1 MWRAIV
7 FGFAR
12 TPTLESGTETQ
23 GELCRQGVTVVIK
36 NAFRVGLIGA
46 LGVGL
51 AMLLMTMVGSLATVL
66 TYIGVAFFLALGLD
80 PAVKWLGK
88 HRFPQWAA
96 ILTVVVVFLLVVVGA
111 IFAIVP
117 SLVDQTNT
125 FIKGFPEFAKTFLQ
139 QPWVIWLQH
148 TFGASFDIRAVTDEI
163 QKFLSNPANISKITG
178 GLFKVGVGIASGFTG
193 TLIVI
198 ILTLYFT
205 ASLEIIK
212 NSTYQLVPKSK
223 RAGFAEMFEK
233 VTAGVGKYVVGQIAL
248 AALNGLLCFIMLTII
263 GGKAA
268 IVWAFVAFLLALIP
282 LIGTVIS
289 AITVSLAQLI
299 LAGPMT
305 AVVILIYFLIYMQIE
320 AYVISPR
327 VMNKAVSIP
336 GSVVVIA
343 ALAGGELMGILGAL
357 IAIPIAA
364 SIILIIKEI
373 AMPKLDK
380 M

>member
-289 AITVSLAQLI
+289 AITVSVAQLI
-299 LAGPMT
+299 LASPMT

-373 AMPKLDK
+373 AMPRLDK

>member
-1 MWRAIV
+1 MI
-7 FGFAR
+7 
-12 TPTLESGTETQ
+12 
-23 GELCRQGVTVVIK
+23 IK

-51 AMLLMTMVGSLATVL
+51 ALLLMTMIGSLATVL
-66 TYIGVAFFLALGLD
+66 TYIFVAFFLALGLD
-80 PAVKWLGK
+80 PAVKGLQK
-88 HRFPQWAA
+88 RKFPQWAA
-96 ILTVVVVFLLVVVGA
+96 ILTVVIAFVVVVGGA
-111 IFAIVP
+111 ILAIVP

-125 FIKGFPEFAKTFLQ
+125 FIKGFPEFVKALLT
-139 QPWVIWLQH
+139 QPWVLWLEQ
-148 TFGASFDIRAVTDEI
+148 TFGSSFDIKAITDEI
-163 QKFLSNPANISKITG
+163 QKFLSNPANITKITG
-178 GLFKVGVGIASGFTG
+178 GLLKVGMGIASGATG

-205 ASLEIIK
+205 ASLDVIK
-212 NSTYQLVPKSK
+212 NSTYLLVPKSK
-223 RAGFAEMFEK
+223 RAGFADMFEK
-233 VTAGVGKYVVGQIAL
+233 VTSGVGKYVVGQIAL
-248 AALNGLLCFIMLTII
+248 AALNGVLCFLMLTVI

-268 IVWAFVAFLLALIP
+268 LVWAFVAFLLALIP

-289 AITVSLAQLI
+289 AITVSLAQLV
-299 LAGPMT
+299 LASPLT
-305 AVVILIYFLIYMQIE
+305 AIVILIYFLIYMQIE

-357 IAIPIAA
+357 VAIPLAA

-373 AMPKLDK
+373 AMPRLDK

>member
-1 MWRAIV
+1 
-7 FGFAR
+7 
-12 TPTLESGTETQ
+12 
-23 GELCRQGVTVVIK
+23 VVIK

-51 AMLLMTMVGSLATVL
+51 AMLLMNMVGSLATVL
-66 TYIGVAFFLALGLD
+66 TYIFVAFFLSLGLD
-80 PAVKWLGK
+80 PAVKGLQRRK
-88 HRFPQWAA
+88 VPQWAA
-96 ILTVVVVFLLVVVGA
+96 ILAVVVVFLIVVGGA
-111 IFAIVP
+111 LFAIVP
-117 SLVDQTNT
+117 SLVDQTNS
-125 FIKGFPEFAKTFLQ
+125 FISGFPEFAKTLLQ
-139 QPWVIWLQH
+139 QPWVLWIQH
-148 TFGASFDIRAVTDEI
+148 TFGASFDVKAITDAV

-178 GLFKVGVGIASGFTG
+178 GLLKVGLGIASGVSG

-205 ASLEIIK
+205 ASLDVIK
-212 NSTYQLVPKSK
+212 KSTYALVPKSK
-223 RAGFAEMFEK
+223 RDGFAEMFEK
-233 VTAGVGKYVVGQIAL
+233 VTSGVGKYVVGQIAL
-248 AALNGLLCFIMLTII
+248 AALNGILCFIMLTII

-268 IVWAFVAFLLALIP
+268 LVWAFVAFLLALIP

-289 AITVSLAQLI
+289 AVTVSLSQLI
-299 LAGPMT
+299 LASPLT
-305 AVVILIYFLIYMQIE
+305 AVVILVYFLIYMQVE
-320 AYVISPR
+320 AYLISPR

-357 IAIPIAA
+357 VAIPIAA

-373 AMPKLDK
+373 AMPRLDE

>member
-1 MWRAIV
+1 M
-7 FGFAR
+7 
-12 TPTLESGTETQ
+12 
-23 GELCRQGVTVVIK
+23 VIK

-66 TYIGVAFFLALGLD
+66 TYIFVAFFLSLGLD
-80 PAVKWLGK
+80 PAVKGLQRRK
-88 HRFPQWAA
+88 VPQWAA
-96 ILTVVVVFLLVVVGA
+96 ILAVVLVFLIVVGGA
-111 IFAIVP
+111 LFAIVP
-117 SLVDQTNT
+117 SLVDQTNS
-125 FIKGFPEFAKTFLQ
+125 FISGFPEFAKTLLQ
-139 QPWVIWLQH
+139 QPWVLWIQH
-148 TFGASFDIRAVTDEI
+148 TFGASFDVKAITDAV
-163 QKFLSNPANISKITG
+163 QKFLANPANISKITG
-178 GLFKVGVGIASGFTG
+178 GLLKVGLGIASGVSG

-205 ASLEIIK
+205 ASLDVIK
-212 NSTYQLVPKSK
+212 KSTYALVPKSK
-223 RAGFAEMFEK
+223 REGFADMFEK
-233 VTAGVGKYVVGQIAL
+233 VTSGVGKYVVGQIAL
-248 AALNGLLCFIMLTII
+248 AALNGILCFIMLTII

-268 IVWAFVAFLLALIP
+268 LVWAFVAFLLALIP

-289 AITVSLAQLI
+289 AVTVSLSQLI
-299 LAGPMT
+299 LASPLT
-305 AVVILIYFLIYMQIE
+305 AIVILVYFLIYMQVE
-320 AYVISPR
+320 AYLISPR

-357 IAIPIAA
+357 VAIPIAA

-373 AMPKLDK
+373 AMPRLDE

>member
-1 MWRAIV
+1 
-7 FGFAR
+7 
-12 TPTLESGTETQ
+12 
-23 GELCRQGVTVVIK
+23 VVIK

-96 ILTVVVVFLLVVVGA
+96 ILSVVVIFLIVVGGA
-111 IFAIVP
+111 ILAIVP
-117 SLVDQTNT
+117 SLVDQTNS
-125 FIKGFPEFAKTFLQ
+125 FITGFPEFAKTFLQ
-139 QPWVIWLQH
+139 QPWVIWIQH
-148 TFGASFDIRAVTDEI
+148 TFGASFDIKAITDAV
-163 QKFLSNPANISKITG
+163 QKFLANPSNISKITG
-178 GLFKVGVGIASGFTG
+178 GLLKVGMGIASGATG

-205 ASLEIIK
+205 ASLDVIK
-212 NSTYQLVPKSK
+212 KSTYQLVPKSK
-223 RAGFAEMFEK
+223 RPGFAEMFEK
-233 VTAGVGKYVVGQIAL
+233 ITAGVGKYVVGQIAL
-248 AALNGLLCFIMLTII
+248 AALNGILCFIMLTII

-268 IVWAFVAFLLALIP
+268 LVWAFVAFLLALIP

-289 AITVSLAQLI
+289 AVTVSLAQLI
-299 LAGPMT
+299 LASPTT
-305 AVVILIYFLIYMQIE
+305 AIVILIYFLVYMQIE

-357 IAIPIAA
+357 VAIPIAA

-373 AMPKLDK
+373 AMPRLDQ

>member
-1 MWRAIV
+1 
-7 FGFAR
+7 
-12 TPTLESGTETQ
+12 
-23 GELCRQGVTVVIK
+23 VVIK

-80 PAVKWLGK
+80 PAVKALGRHK
-88 HRFPQWAA
+88 FPQWAA
-96 ILTVVVVFLLVVVGA
+96 ILTVVVVFLLIVGGA

-117 SLVDQTNT
+117 SLVDQTNA
-125 FIKGFPEFAKTFLQ
+125 FIKGFPAFANSLLSE
-139 QPWVIWLQH
+139 PWVIWLQH
-148 TFGASFDIRAVTDEI
+148 TFGASFDIKAIIHAV
-163 QKFLSNPANISKITG
+163 QKFLSDPSNISKITG
-178 GLFKVGVGIASGFTG
+178 GLLKVGIGIASGVSG

-205 ASLEIIK
+205 ASLDVIK
-212 NSTYQLVPKSK
+212 KSTYALVPMSK
-223 RAGFAEMFEK
+223 RAGFADMFEK
-233 VTAGVGKYVVGQIAL
+233 VTSGVGKYVVGQIAL
-248 AALNGLLCFIMLTII
+248 AALNGILCFIVLTAI

-289 AITVSLAQLI
+289 AVTVALSQLI
-299 LAGPMT
+299 LASPLT
-305 AVVILIYFLIYMQIE
+305 ALVILVYFLIYMQVE

-357 IAIPIAA
+357 VAIPIAA
-364 SIILIIKEI
+364 SVILIIKEI
-373 AMPKLDK
+373 AMPRLDK

>member
-1 MWRAIV
+1 
-7 FGFAR
+7 
-12 TPTLESGTETQ
+12 
-23 GELCRQGVTVVIK
+23 VVIK

-80 PAVKWLGK
+80 PAVKALGRYK
-88 HRFPQWAA
+88 FPKWAA
-96 ILTVVVVFLLVVVGA
+96 ILTVVVIFLIVVGGA

-117 SLVDQTNT
+117 SLVDQTNS
-125 FIKGFPEFAKTFLQ
+125 FIKGFPEFARTFLQ
-139 QPWVIWLQH
+139 QPWVIWIQN
-148 TFGASFDIRAVTDEI
+148 TFGASFDVKAITDAV
-163 QKFLSNPANISKITG
+163 QKFLANPSNISKITG
-178 GLFKVGVGIASGFTG
+178 GILKVGMGIASGVSG

-205 ASLEIIK
+205 ASLDLIK
-212 NSTYQLVPKSK
+212 KSTYSLVPKS
-223 RAGFAEMFEK
+223 RREGFADLFEK
-233 VTAGVGKYVVGQIAL
+233 VTSGVGKYVVGQIAL
-248 AALNGLLCFIMLTII
+248 AALNGILCFIMLTII

-268 IVWAFVAFLLALIP
+268 LVWAFVAFLLALIP

-289 AITVSLAQLI
+289 AVTVSLSQLI
-299 LAGPMT
+299 LASPMT
-305 AVVILIYFLIYMQIE
+305 AIVILIYFVIYMQIE

-357 IAIPIAA
+357 VAIPIAA
-364 SIILIIKEI
+364 SVILIIKEI
-373 AMPKLDK
+373 AMPRLDK

>member
-1 MWRAIV
+1 M
-7 FGFAR
+7 
-12 TPTLESGTETQ
+12 
-23 GELCRQGVTVVIK
+23 VIK
-36 NAFRVGLIGA
+36 NAFRIGLIGA

-96 ILTVVVVFLLVVVGA
+96 ILTVVVVFLLIVVGA

-117 SLVDQTNT
+117 SLVDQTNA
-125 FIKGFPEFAKTFLQ
+125 FIKGFPDFAKSFLQ
-139 QPWVIWLQH
+139 EPWVIWLQH
-148 TFGASFDIRAVTDEI
+148 TFGDAFDIKAITHEI
-163 QKFLSNPANISKITG
+163 QKFLSDPANISKITG

-205 ASLEIIK
+205 ASLEVIK
-212 NSTYQLVPKSK
+212 QSTYALVPKSK
-223 RAGFAEMFEK
+223 RVGFADMFEK

-248 AALNGLLCFIMLTII
+248 AALNGFLCFIMLTVI

-289 AITVSLAQLI
+289 AITVSLSQLI
-299 LAGPMT
+299 LASPLT
-305 AVVILIYFLIYMQIE
+305 AVVILVYFLIYMQIE

-357 IAIPIAA
+357 VAIPIAA

-373 AMPKLDK
+373 AMPRLDE

>member
-1 MWRAIV
+1 
-7 FGFAR
+7 
-12 TPTLESGTETQ
+12 
-23 GELCRQGVTVVIK
+23 VVIK
-36 NAFRVGLIGA
+36 NAFRVGLVGA

-80 PAVKWLGK
+80 PAVKALGRHK
-88 HRFPQWAA
+88 FPQWAA
-96 ILTVVVVFLLVVVGA
+96 ILTVVIIFLAVVAGA
-111 IFAIVP
+111 IFAVVP
-117 SLVDQTNT
+117 SLVEQTNV
-125 FIKGFPEFAKTFLQ
+125 FIKGFPEFAKSFLQ
-139 QPWVIWLQH
+139 EPWVVWLQH
-148 TFGASFDIRAVTDEI
+148 TFGASFDIKAITHEI

-178 GLFKVGVGIASGFTG
+178 GIFKVGVGIASGATG

-205 ASLEIIK
+205 ASLDLIK
-212 NSTYQLVPKSK
+212 KSTYQLVPKSK
-223 RAGFAEMFEK
+223 REGFADMFEK
-233 VTAGVGKYVVGQIAL
+233 VTSGVGKYVVGQIAL
-248 AALNGLLCFIMLTII
+248 AALNGILCFIMLTII
-263 GGKAA
+263 GGKGA

-289 AITVSLAQLI
+289 AATVSLSQLI
-299 LAGPMT
+299 LASPLT

-320 AYVISPR
+320 AYLISPR

-357 IAIPIAA
+357 VAIPIAA

-373 AMPKLDK
+373 AMPRLDK

>member
-1 MWRAIV
+1 M
-7 FGFAR
+7 
-12 TPTLESGTETQ
+12 
-23 GELCRQGVTVVIK
+23 VIK

-51 AMLLMTMVGSLATVL
+51 AMLLMNMVGSLATVL
-66 TYIGVAFFLALGLD
+66 TYIFVAFFLSLGLD
-80 PAVKWLGK
+80 PAVKGLQRRK
-88 HRFPQWAA
+88 VPQWAA
-96 ILTVVVVFLLVVVGA
+96 ILAVVVVFLIVVGGA
-111 IFAIVP
+111 LFAIVP
-117 SLVDQTNT
+117 SLVDQTNS
-125 FIKGFPEFAKTFLQ
+125 FISGFPEFAKTLLQ
-139 QPWVIWLQH
+139 QPWVLWIQH
-148 TFGASFDIRAVTDEI
+148 TFGASFDVKAITDAV

-178 GLFKVGVGIASGFTG
+178 GLLKVGLGIASGVSG

-205 ASLEIIK
+205 ASLDVIK
-212 NSTYQLVPKSK
+212 KSTYALVPKSK
-223 RAGFAEMFEK
+223 RDGFAEMFEK
-233 VTAGVGKYVVGQIAL
+233 VTSGVGKYVVGQIAL
-248 AALNGLLCFIMLTII
+248 AALNGILCFIMLTII

-268 IVWAFVAFLLALIP
+268 LVWAFVAFLLALIP

-289 AITVSLAQLI
+289 AVTVSLSQLI
-299 LAGPMT
+299 LASPLT
-305 AVVILIYFLIYMQIE
+305 AVVILVYFLIYMQVE
-320 AYVISPR
+320 AYLISPR

-357 IAIPIAA
+357 VAIPIAA

-373 AMPKLDK
+373 AMPRLDE

>member
-1 MWRAIV
+1 M
-7 FGFAR
+7 
-12 TPTLESGTETQ
+12 
-23 GELCRQGVTVVIK
+23 VIK

-80 PAVKWLGK
+80 PAVKWLGR

-96 ILTVVVVFLLVVVGA
+96 ILTVVIVFLLLVGAA

-117 SLVDQTNT
+117 SLVDQTNS
-125 FIKGFPEFAKTFLQ
+125 FIKNFPEISKTFLQ
-139 QPWVIWLQH
+139 QPWVIWIQH
-148 TFGASFDIRAVTDEI
+148 TFGASFDVKAIVHAV
-163 QKFLSNPANISKITG
+163 QKFLADPANISKLTG
-178 GLFKVGVGIASGFTG
+178 GLLKVGMGIASGVTG

-205 ASLEIIK
+205 ASLELIK
-212 NSTYQLVPKSK
+212 KSTYALVPMSK

-233 VTAGVGKYVVGQIAL
+233 VTQGVGKYVVGQIAL
-248 AALNGLLCFIMLTII
+248 AALNGVLCFIMLTII

-289 AITVSLAQLI
+289 AVTVSLAQLVM
-299 LAGPMT
+299 AGPTT
-305 AVVILIYFLIYMQIE
+305 ALVILIYFLVYMQIE
-320 AYVISPR
+320 AYVVSPR

-357 IAIPIAA
+357 VAIPIAA

-373 AMPKLDK
+373 AMPRLDK